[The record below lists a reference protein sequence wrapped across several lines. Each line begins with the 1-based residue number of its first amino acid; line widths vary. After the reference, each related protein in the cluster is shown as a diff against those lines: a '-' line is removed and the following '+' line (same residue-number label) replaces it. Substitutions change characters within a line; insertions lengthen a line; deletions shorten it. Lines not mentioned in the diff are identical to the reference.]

1 MLKVLVVGLGE
12 IGTPIYEIIKE
23 SGRYDTYGLDL
34 VKKLEQSTIPNEI
47 DVLHICIPCKD
58 DVQFCQVV
66 LEYLCKY
73 KPELLI
79 IHSTVTPH
87 TTSTIAKY
95 TECLVVH
102 SPIRGMHKT
111 MKRDI
116 KRYTKYIG
124 PMSEEAGKAAKE
136 HFEEMGLRTKVL
148 SKAVETELGK
158 IFETSYTAMQIA
170 VWQEMHRIALSF
182 GADIDQV
189 AELIDDT
196 SCRKYVQIGPV
207 WFPNVIGGHC
217 LMPNIKLLLSVYD
230 SKIFEGVL
238 ESNEKRKREVND
250 EKVLDGIRMLRR
262 RFNKNRKR
270 VRDGKVYE
278 S

>member
-12 IGTPIYEIIKE
+12 IGMPIYEIIKE

-34 VKKLEQSTIPNEI
+34 VKKVEQSTIPNKI
-47 DVLHICIPCKD
+47 DILHICIPCND
-58 DVQFCQVV
+58 DVQFCQIV
-66 LEYLCKY
+66 LNYLPKF

-102 SPIRGMHKT
+102 SPVRGMHLT

-116 KRYTKYIG
+116 RRYTKYIG
-124 PMSEEAGKAAKE
+124 PTSEDAGNAAEKHFKAI
-136 HFEEMGLRTKVL
+136 GLKTKIL

-158 IFETSYTAMQIA
+158 IFATSYTALEIA
-170 VWQEMHRIALSF
+170 AWQEMHRIALSF

-196 SCRKYVQIGPV
+196 SCRKFIQVGAI
-207 WFPNVIGGHC
+207 WFPDVIGGHC
-217 LMPNIKLLLSVYD
+217 LMPNIKLLLSVYY

-238 ESNEKRKREVND
+238 ESNEKRKQEVSD
-250 EKVLDGIRMLRR
+250 KEVLDGIRMLRR

-270 VRDGKVYE
+270 VKEGKTYV
-278 S
+278 